1 MTRNQAIVDASGGGL
16 VAVLGNIYQQGVEQ
30 SMPWLIAMTL
40 VVCVDLAV
48 GLRRCW
54 MTKEPIRWS
63 KGFRATISKL
73 VCYWAYA
80 ICAVCVQVACENA
93 YHLAMWACLSVI
105 AIEFISIIG
114 NILRAHGLELNVVN
128 LFKSIGKKVDV
139 DMDGVVTKSKKTK
152 K

>member
-40 VVCVDLAV
+40 VVIADLCV

-54 MTKEPIRWS
+54 MTNEVIRWS
-63 KGFRATISKL
+63 KGFRATMSKL
-73 VCYWAYA
+73 VCYWAYS
-80 ICAVCVQVACENA
+80 ITAVCVQVACDNA
-93 YHLAMWACLSVI
+93 YPLAMWACLSVI
-105 AIEFISIIG
+105 AIEFVSIIG

>member
-16 VAVLGNIYQQGVEQ
+16 VAVIGNIYQQGVAQ
-30 SMPWLIAMTL
+30 SLPWLIAMTL

-48 GLRRCW
+48 ALRRCW

-73 VCYWAYA
+73 VVYWAYS
-80 ICAVCVQVACENA
+80 ITAVMVQVACGNE
-93 YHLAMWACLSVI
+93 YPLAMWACLSVI
-105 AIEFISIIG
+105 VIEFISIIG